1 MPVKYGDLSKKAD
14 DLFKKGFEHEH
25 HKLEICSKSSGCE
38 FTTKGALKGGA
49 ISSSHEMKLN
59 DICPLGGKL
68 KATFAPGK
76 DSAAC
81 EYEYNKVAKV
91 TACFALPLNGC
102 PVPKVNEV
110 KVNWSNDKAHLN
122 VASDLGNK
130 LAVDVTADLKHLNF
144 GAKLGI
150 DAKSFALTSKELA
163 VNIVKG
169 NLNMTAK
176 TSLNNDFN
184 TVFHNQ
190 VSSGFAMATSCTYN
204 SKGTTLAIAGK
215 AAGCCG
221 TTNAFKLANNG
232 RFAVSHCTPAFA
244 GSKLTVSGEFDATN
258 FAAGNHK
265 VGAGLKFDF

>member
-1 MPVKYGDLSKKAD
+1 MPAKYGDLSKKAD

-25 HKLEICSKSSGCE
+25 YKVEVASKSDGCE

-49 ISSSHEMKLN
+49 VAASHEMKLN
-59 DICPLGGKL
+59 KLCPLGGKL

-76 DSAAC
+76 DAAAC
-81 EYEYNKVAKV
+81 EYEYSKGAKL
-91 TACFALPLNGC
+91 TACFSVPLNGC

-122 VASDLGNK
+122 VASNLGDK
-130 LAVDVTADLKHLNF
+130 LNVDATVDLKHLNF

-150 DAKSFALTSKELA
+150 DAKSFGISSKELA
-163 VNIVKG
+163 FNVAKG
-169 NLNMTAK
+169 NLNSTMK

-184 TVFHNQ
+184 AVFHNQ
-190 VSSGFAMATSCTYN
+190 VSDKFALATSCTYN
-204 SKGTTLAIAGK
+204 SKGTSLAIAGK

-232 RFAVSHCTPAFA
+232 RFAVSHCTPFMSA
-244 GSKLTVSGEFDATN
+244 SKLTVSGEFDATN

-265 VGAGLKFDF
+265 IGAGLKFDF